1 MNCHAAKLA
10 LIGTDALFHGYLMMM
25 IGRLVTL
32 MRISRGNVGRIL
44 VLHFHGKNG
53 SGDMREFPPPS
64 LSRANAKKG
73 RRGVANAVHISA
85 VSGGER
91 PRLQPTGKTRACAA
105 TLQVYPV
112 LVSHVLWGH
121 LE

>member
-1 MNCHAAKLA
+1 
-10 LIGTDALFHGYLMMM
+10 
-25 IGRLVTL
+25 

-85 VSGGER
+85 AVSGGER

-105 TLQVYPV
+105 TLQLQVYPV
-112 LVSHVLWGH
+112 T
-121 LE
+121 